1 MDETGKRN
9 DQLTEQNVTVPHE
22 ASTATGEKKPNV
34 PVQQPLP
41 KSKTQLPPTRADM
54 VQLDLNEPW
63 QRSLL
68 RQIEKLD
75 KTELGKEAIKKPPYM
90 MLGHTESRDFWLAFE
105 PDADELSL
113 ETEAS
118 SIVPKR
124 GQLVHRTNLN
134 RRDSKHY
141 RESDTFEQEGRDEVS
156 SSNAVAKDRN
166 KIPDKLP
173 GRKTP
178 IKYVMNNAGVNRHN
192 YKKSNPYL
200 EIDASADD
208 DQNEIATVA
217 PDNAC
222 FCIGYSVLDYLI
234 APPEHAQNGKRLGRH
249 RSSLG
254 RVPEERGLDPEG
266 YTSEQHRRYV
276 DL

>member
-1 MDETGKRN
+1 
-9 DQLTEQNVTVPHE
+9 
-22 ASTATGEKKPNV
+22 
-34 PVQQPLP
+34 
-41 KSKTQLPPTRADM
+41 
-54 VQLDLNEPW
+54 
-63 QRSLL
+63 
-68 RQIEKLD
+68 
-75 KTELGKEAIKKPPYM
+75 M

-141 RESDTFEQEGRDEVS
+141 RETDTFEQEGRDEVS
-156 SSNAVAKDRN
+156 TTGNVAMNGKN

-192 YKKSNPYL
+192 YKKANPYL
-200 EIDASADD
+200 EIEASADID

-249 RSSLG
+249 RSSLT
-254 RVPEERGLDPEG
+254 RVPEERGLDPDG
-266 YTSEQHRRYV
+266 YRTEQQQQ
-276 DL
+276 